1 MFCKHCG
8 TQIDDDSIYCN
19 KCGEKQKNNEIE
31 EKIINAQENEVKN
44 KNNKNG
50 GKFIIGII
58 ICFLITLAIITIID
72 INKNP
77 EDYIKDSKYE
87 DSNDDTPQLFTRDA
101 RINDVTITTETNYN
115 NLGIDIIILPNV
127 DIEGLEIKLIH
138 YDKNGKELLT
148 QYKTIGNV
156 KEGLQVKTQVQLLDF
171 SITDM
176 FKVNNTKIEII
187 EGTVSYFD

>member
-1 MFCKHCG
+1 M
-8 TQIDDDSIYCN
+8 
-19 KCGEKQKNNEIE
+19 
-31 EKIINAQENEVKN
+31 
-44 KNNKNG
+44 
-50 GKFIIGII
+50 
-58 ICFLITLAIITIID
+58 
-72 INKNP
+72 NKNP